1 MTKCVF
7 CHGEDIREQTVN
19 EELSFNS
26 DIVYAPVTC
35 LVCQTCGERY
45 FDRPTV
51 RLLENLRA
59 ELRSGRLPLKEVG
72 KVLMIEPVPK
82 AAVRV
87 AA

>member
-1 MTKCVF
+1 MTTCVF

-19 EELSFNS
+19 EELQLNS

-51 RLLENLRA
+51 RHLEKLRA
-59 ELRSGRLPLKEVG
+59 ELRSGHVPLKQVG
-72 KVLMIEPVPK
+72 KVLMIETISITS
-82 AAVRV
+82 RV
-87 AA
+87 TV